1 MTTGTIARIAVA
13 VTALA
18 LVASGCG
25 GDRPDEIV
33 LLTHDSFLISEDVLA
48 GFEEETGVKITLLA
62 AGDAG
67 SMVSQAI
74 LTKDNPIA
82 DVMFG
87 IDNTFLSRA
96 LEEDLLVPYESPALA
111 AVAAELQLD
120 ADHRVTPIDVA
131 NVCVNYDKAAL
142 EAAALPIPQ
151 SLVDLADPAYKGT
164 LVVQDPAT
172 SSPGLA
178 FLLSTIAEFPEGSAY
193 TWQDYWRDLV
203 ANEVVVTSGWEEA
216 YLDLFAGGGSGDRSL
231 VVSYASSPPAGVFF
245 AGEPVDEAP
254 TGSLDTGCFR
264 QIEFAGII
272 SGTDAEATARDLI
285 DYMLSIRFQE
295 DIPLNM
301 FVFPANGEAAL
312 PDVFVKHAVYPENP
326 NSLDPAVIADNRE
339 AWIEAWTAIVQ

>member
-1 MTTGTIARIAVA
+1 M
-13 VTALA
+13 
-18 LVASGCG
+18 
-25 GDRPDEIV
+25 
-33 LLTHDSFLISEDVLA
+33 LA
-48 GFEEETGVKITLLA
+48 GFEEETGIKITLLE

-96 LEEDLLVPYESPALA
+96 LEEGLFIAYESPALA
-111 AVAAELQLD
+111 TVDASLQLD
-120 ADHRVTPIDVA
+120 AGPPRHPHRRGKRMRELRQGRVGGGH
-131 NVCVNYDKAAL
+131 
-142 EAAALPIPQ
+142 
-151 SLVDLADPAYKGT
+151 LADPAVPRRSRRPRIQGPRSWFRT
-164 LVVQDPAT
+164 RRPRP
-172 SSPGLA
+172 PGLA

-254 TGSLDTGCFR
+254 TGSLVTGCFR

-272 SGTDAEATARDLI
+272 SGTDVEPTARDLI

-312 PDVFVKHAVYPENP
+312 PDVFVKHAAYPANP